1 MLEFVDYLNSY
12 EHKKLL
18 SFLENKDTRNIEEVL
33 VKKDNLDINDFAL
46 LLSDSGEKYLELMA
60 QKAQLKTRQRFG
72 NVIQMYAPL
81 YISNECTNTC
91 TYCSFTMENKI
102 PRKTLSVIELQK
114 ELSYLKSRGFCHILL
129 VSGEHQK
136 VVNADYIVE
145 CLNECKDFSSVSIEF
160 APFSEKDYRR
170 FIQAGASGLTVYQE
184 TYNREDYN
192 KVHIRG
198 QKKNFDWRL
207 ASAERGARAGM
218 RKINLGILLGLSVDW
233 QRDCVLLAQHLFFMY
248 KYYWRVK
255 YMVSLPRLCKSETD
269 FCSLVDINNKKFVQI
284 LLAYRLVFPD
294 VGINLSTREPAYLRD
309 GLIGLGITDMSAES
323 ATDPGGYTLKDKNLK
338 QFEISDERN
347 LDEVIAVIEEKD
359 YEVVWKDWDKNMIG

>member
-1 MLEFVDYLNSY
+1 MPNFFDYLNAY
-12 EHKKLL
+12 DHEKFLL
-18 SFLENKDTRNIEEVL
+18 LLENKDIGLIERVL
-33 VKKDNLDINDFAL
+33 KQKSNLNINDFAL
-46 LLSDSGEKYLELMA
+46 LLSEGAEGHLELMA
-60 QKAQLKTRQRFG
+60 QKAQLKTTQRFG

-102 PRKTLSVIELQK
+102 PRKTLSVEELQK
-114 ELSYLKSRGFCHILL
+114 ELFFLKNRGFHHILL

-136 VVNADYIVE
+136 IVNADYIVDCLKE
-145 CLNECKDFSSVSIEF
+145 CRDFSSVSIEF
-160 APFSEKDYRR
+160 APFSEEDYRR
-170 FIQAGASGLTVYQE
+170 FVQAGSTGLTVYQE
-184 TYNREDYN
+184 TYDREDYG

-207 ASAERGARAGM
+207 AAAERGARAGM
-218 RKINLGILLGLSVDW
+218 RKINLGVLLGLSSHW
-233 QRDCVLLAQHLFFMY
+233 QKDCLLLAQHLFFMY

-255 YMVSLPRLCKSETD
+255 YTVSLPRLCEGEVD
-269 FCSLVDINNKKFVQI
+269 FCSLVDIDDKKFVQI

-323 ATDPGGYTLKDKNLK
+323 ATDPGGYTLSDKNLK

-347 LDEVIAVIEEKD
+347 LEEVIAVIQQKNH
-359 YEVVWKDWDKNMIG
+359 EVIWKDWDRNMVG